1 VPCEAAFDHED
12 WRFSVDWD
20 GMRALLGVGPGGQ
33 PRLVDERL
41 RDVSELFPEIA
52 AAAVALADRPAVLD
66 GVVAVLDPEGRPDLA
81 ALSLRVAGS
90 AAGRE
95 RPVVY
100 LATDLLHL
108 DGAPLTGWT
117 LDRRQ
122 QALAALLAPQ
132 ARLQAPGW
140 VVGHGRAF
148 CEAAAERGLPAV
160 LARRGDAPYRPGV
173 ASPER
178 LRIALEERSDA
189 VVAAAM
195 RTPVAHPRRRHAAPG
210 GLVSA
215 LLLAEQVDGRLV
227 ESGRVAADWPAEIA
241 AWLGSR
247 LDELAMATGLWPVD
261 VTGGERLSW
270 LRPDLCA
277 TVRHHGRDGG
287 GRFRLPSVVAL
298 RSDRDPA
305 WCIRRTPVPPP
316 LETPV
321 HGGFRPTV
329 LHTLPFDAG

>member
-1 VPCEAAFDHED
+1 MRTRRGRGDAATLPLFAGVVEGPPAAPAPEVAVPCEAAFDHED

-20 GMRALLGVGPGGQ
+20 GMRALLTVGPGGQ

-41 RDVSELFPEIA
+41 RDASELFPEIV
-52 AAAVALADRPAVLD
+52 AAAVAIADRPAVLD
-66 GVVAVLDPEGRPDLA
+66 GVLAVLDAEGRPDLA
-81 ALSLRVAGS
+81 ALSLRMARS
-90 AAGRE
+90 AASRD

-195 RTPVAHPRRRHAAPG
+195 RTLVAYPRRRHAAAG
-210 GLVSA
+210 G
-215 LLLAEQVDGRLV
+215 
-227 ESGRVAADWPAEIA
+227 
-241 AWLGSR
+241 
-247 LDELAMATGLWPVD
+247 
-261 VTGGERLSW
+261 
-270 LRPDLCA
+270 
-277 TVRHHGRDGG
+277 
-287 GRFRLPSVVAL
+287 
-298 RSDRDPA
+298 
-305 WCIRRTPVPPP
+305 PVPPP
-316 LETPV
+316 LRRRPALRPRPRLVHPAAGGPATP
-321 HGGFRPTV
+321 G
-329 LHTLPFDAG
+329 DAGGRRLPAHGAAHSALRRRLTHSSRGGLVEARRCPSDSSPSTSTEPSSAGIAP